1 MSVLSDMLTLLGL
14 VGPGG
19 APAPAVDVMPVWV
32 PLELSV
38 DETLHTPPFTYQVL
52 SRSREIA
59 KLDEHL
65 ALTKP
70 VPLTFAALKASNL
83 LQPDPADATK
93 YQVKLTL
100 RIEYPALPSSP
111 KKLAGKGKLPVV
123 LINHGHHRNWQPT
136 IAGGAITAITATP
149 NIDGYKYLQDALAE
163 HGIVSVSVDHNFAC
177 ATNALIEMRAD
188 TIIAA
193 LNALSTEASSSSSR
207 YHGRLDFS
215 KIGLMGHSRGGD
227 AVVRAVKKIL
237 AEPSLSAKFKI
248 LTVCSLAPT
257 DYTGAD
263 VPGNRMFLDSN
274 DVNFYLVV
282 YGALDN
288 DVFGGGPIPIGGSGF
303 RHYDRAR
310 PPKAMVFL
318 DNSCHN
324 AFNTV
329 WFADGNDSTDPRL
342 ASDAEHRSLAVDYIG
357 DLFRWQLGGEKL
369 GARFDGRTP
378 NRAGQHASFQWMFGQ
393 ALVRVDDFENPAANL
408 LGGARVV
415 INGPSDPTAI
425 EDFGS
430 ITIAGNSLAPHTEHQ
445 AHVLHVDLTLS
456 TPATTRVLTTEIPAA
471 NRDWSALD
479 TLVFSLSGWFDPT
492 SAATITAANLPRLQ
506 VTLVDGAGASAAVGF
521 NAYGA
526 SLPSRP
532 VFKTKTFLV
541 PGNVVTWNVTL
552 IRLETIPIALSSFA
566 GVDLTKIAQVAL
578 DIVPDNDT
586 HVFADNI
593 HVVKRQ

>member
-1 MSVLSDMLTLLGL
+1 
-14 VGPGG
+14 
-19 APAPAVDVMPVWV
+19 
-32 PLELSV
+32 
-38 DETLHTPPFTYQVL
+38 
-52 SRSREIA
+52 
-59 KLDEHL
+59 
-65 ALTKP
+65 
-70 VPLTFAALKASNL
+70 
-83 LQPDPADATK
+83 
-93 YQVKLTL
+93 
-100 RIEYPALPSSP
+100 
-111 KKLAGKGKLPVV
+111 
-123 LINHGHHRNWQPT
+123 
-136 IAGGAITAITATP
+136 
-149 NIDGYKYLQDALAE
+149 
-163 HGIVSVSVDHNFAC
+163 
-177 ATNALIEMRAD
+177 
-188 TIIAA
+188 
-193 LNALSTEASSSSSR
+193 
-207 YHGRLDFS
+207 
-215 KIGLMGHSRGGD
+215 
-227 AVVRAVKKIL
+227 
-237 AEPSLSAKFKI
+237 
-248 LTVCSLAPT
+248 
-257 DYTGAD
+257 
-263 VPGNRMFLDSN
+263 
-274 DVNFYLVV
+274 
-282 YGALDN
+282 
-288 DVFGGGPIPIGGSGF
+288 
-303 RHYDRAR
+303 
-310 PPKAMVFL
+310 
-318 DNSCHN
+318 
-324 AFNTV
+324 
-329 WFADGNDSTDPRL
+329 
-342 ASDAEHRSLAVDYIG
+342 
-357 DLFRWQLGGEKL
+357 
-369 GARFDGRTP
+369 
-378 NRAGQHASFQWMFGQ
+378 MFGQ